1 MNNGTSTTRPIDSEV
16 CLVTGSA
23 GFTGRHLVQ
32 ALLDRGCT
40 VHGVDRADASTK
52 HPDLRWFQGDVRD
65 PGLLRR
71 ACTGVDTIFHTASLI
86 ETVTFAPSRFADRVR
101 AVNVEGTKALLEA
114 AVRAGVKR
122 FVHTSSVITAWGGG
136 GTLGND
142 ESIPYSDR
150 QDLYSSTKVAQERLV
165 LDADGVGGLL
175 TCAIR
180 PGGIYGPGERNL
192 MVGPMVEALKQG
204 IPVITFGDGKAR
216 IDYTYIDNVVD
227 AQLRAAERLVEE
239 SPVRGQAY
247 FITDGQPINTGAFSL
262 KLVENM
268 GLRAKNLRVPAP
280 VARTLAAVGEGVFR
294 VFGRPKPVLSIMTV
308 KMCEVDS
315 HFSIGKA
322 KRDLG
327 YEPLVDT
334 NEGLRRTAIE
344 ARQYYDSL

>member
-1 MNNGTSTTRPIDSEV
+1 MNNSASANRPIDSEV

-23 GFTGRHLVQ
+23 GFTGSHLVQ
-32 ALLDRGCT
+32 ALLDRGCV
-40 VHGVDRADASTK
+40 VHGVDRAEASIT
-52 HPDLRWFQGDVRD
+52 HANLRWFQGDLRD

-86 ETVTFAPSRFADRVR
+86 ETVTFAPSRFAEQVR
-101 AVNVEGTKALLEA
+101 AVNIEGTKLLLEA
-114 AVRAGVKR
+114 AVQAEVKR
-122 FVHTSSVITAWGGG
+122 FVHTSSVITAWGGDTV
-136 GTLGND
+136 GTD

-150 QDLYSSTKVAQERLV
+150 QDLYSATKVAQEQLV
-165 LDADGVGGLL
+165 LEADGVGGLL

-227 AQLRAAERLVEE
+227 AELRAAERLVED

-308 KMCEVDS
+308 RMCEVDS
-315 HFSIGKA
+315 YFSIGKA